1 MHVYPQLS
9 GRIWCSRHTY
19 QSQPFCTNV
28 HADLWACERHRAQ
41 VFTPNYNEY
50 LEILL
55 TPPLS
60 YDILLEFY
68 INYTPDNHLLTCSS
82 IHWYLKKVED
92 LCQRQLI
99 ANYNY
104 AVTIIL
110 YDKTFKGETF
120 CRFCLTASFPTQL
133 QLAMFCSINAYNYI
147 ATLSFNTKGY
157 NDCLHANVT
166 ILSLKLTP
174 TNLEHQPCK

>member
-1 MHVYPQLS
+1 MGGIYGLIFTPALARHLLSPLGLSGPIPDQHFLFSNIEPHMYNCGSVIIRDNYNMHVHPQLS

-19 QSQPFCTNV
+19 QSQPFRTNV

-41 VFTPNYNEY
+41 VFTPNYNQY

-68 INYTPDNHLLTCSS
+68 INYTPDNHLLTCSR

-92 LCQRQLI
+92 LCQR
-99 ANYNY
+99 
-104 AVTIIL
+104 
-110 YDKTFKGETF
+110 
-120 CRFCLTASFPTQL
+120 
-133 QLAMFCSINAYNYI
+133 
-147 ATLSFNTKGY
+147 
-157 NDCLHANVT
+157 
-166 ILSLKLTP
+166 
-174 TNLEHQPCK
+174 